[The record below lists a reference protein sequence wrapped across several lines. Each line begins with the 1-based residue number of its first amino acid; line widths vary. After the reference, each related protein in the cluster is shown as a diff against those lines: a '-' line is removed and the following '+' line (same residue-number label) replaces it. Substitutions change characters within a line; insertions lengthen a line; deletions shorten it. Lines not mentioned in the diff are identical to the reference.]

1 MVGHHQRNVGPMQLA
16 PRCGARTRAGTE
28 CAAPKVAGAARCR
41 MHGGRGSGA
50 PKGNCNALKSGLY
63 TARMLER
70 RREVAQVIG
79 DVRSLLAEIDLGSG

>member
-1 MVGHHQRNVGPMQLA
+1 
-16 PRCGARTRAGTE
+16 
-28 CAAPKVAGAARCR
+28 

-70 RREVAQVIG
+70 RREVAQLIG
-79 DVRSLLAEIDLGSG
+79 DVRSVLAEIDLGSG